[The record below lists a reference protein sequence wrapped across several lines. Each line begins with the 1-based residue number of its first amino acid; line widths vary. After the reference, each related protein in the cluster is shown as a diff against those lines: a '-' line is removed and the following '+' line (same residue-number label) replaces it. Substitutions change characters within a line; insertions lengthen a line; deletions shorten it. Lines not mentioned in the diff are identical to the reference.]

1 MSETKREV
9 FVELYSTTNGRTVGY
24 LDMNV
29 PGVCVDLMKLLGAI
43 EKDARQKHFAI
54 LVVDYGHSYSIT
66 SKEIYNCTTRT
77 DSPFDKYVAGTA
89 CTRRGILVERRGDAD
104 FRVLQ
109 LYPAELACTAGSIEK
124 TTGKKCFYDGMPAKV
139 RNAMGRELRNWKENT
154 PVQDELQIDDN
165 SLAVNLVNGAIPYI
179 EVGYRRQGTY
189 RIGTFSNT
197 PMSDE
202 YLSNQSVKVLTSR
215 SVKDVEDVILEVPS
229 LGKFVHI
236 KIITPYGT
244 RISKGAYNIEGM
256 CKDCRELAR
265 LRKKI
270 IKLNN
275 ELIEQ
280 VDKGELAD
288 DWQDKHATLDEL
300 RERFV
305 EHFVALVDTGND
317 S

>member
-1 MSETKREV
+1 MSETKREA
-9 FVELYSTTNGRTVGY
+9 FVELYSTSHHVVGY

-43 EKDARQKHFAI
+43 EKDAHKKHFAI

-66 SKEIYNCTTRT
+66 SKEIHNSTTRT

-89 CTRRGILVERRGDAD
+89 CTRRGILVEKSGMN
-104 FRVLQ
+104 FKVLQ
-109 LYPAELACTAGSIEK
+109 LYPVELAQTAGSIESS
-124 TTGKKCFYDGMPAKV
+124 TGKKCFYDGMPAKV
-139 RNAMGRELRNWKENT
+139 RNAMGRELRNWKEDT
-154 PVQDELQIDDN
+154 PVQDELQLDDN
-165 SLAVNLVNGAIPYI
+165 SLAVNLVNGAIPYV

-202 YLSNQSVKVLTSR
+202 YLANQSVKVLTSR
-215 SVKDVEDVILEVPS
+215 STRDNEDVILEVPS
-229 LGKFVHI
+229 LGKFVHLV
-236 KIITPYGT
+236 ITPYGI
-244 RISKGAYNIEGM
+244 RVLKGVYNIEGM
-256 CKDCRELAR
+256 CKDSHELAR

-275 ELIEQ
+275 ELIAQ
-280 VDKGELAD
+280 VDSGELAD